1 MATNWILREPL
12 VLLESEDHPYLESAR
27 GRIGAHEVAVHL
39 AGDWHRKEH
48 YPEFR
53 VFLDGAEIF
62 EWGDPAPAKE
72 WFTLCHQ
79 LGYTPQQ
86 HWDWDP
92 ALILFQQVLPALAV
106 QWRHVPLPYGPAGVP
121 AGVTSLA
128 TLRMNLADWASRLQ
142 HPHPNPLDELMAML
156 FGRLPLRAVI
166 LHDDPESRLDFVGN
180 PLDAAYLGEFLYLGE
195 DRATAAVLSRMTFS
209 GTGGMRWS
217 PWLPG
222 GGWSEQGR
230 EFAATQGA
238 GHFLRAAGLPE
249 VAPKGFEP
257 AFNRTLESLGTFLE
271 PLVEAYLETCPTG
284 IPWHRDPKNRYV
296 NHMVVEARM
305 EHGRTI
311 LVLDD
316 GSELEATEHHKA
328 PVAELAPV
336 LRTWT

>member
-1 MATNWILREPL
+1 MDTHWILQKPL

-27 GRIGAHEVAVHL
+27 GRIGTHEVAVHL

-62 EWGDPAPAKE
+62 EWGDPSPSKE
-72 WFTLCHQ
+72 WFALCHQ
-79 LGYTPQQ
+79 LGYEPTQ

-92 ALILFQQVLPALAV
+92 ALILFQQVLPELAI

-128 TLRMNLADWASRLQ
+128 TLRMSLADWVSRLR
-142 HPHPNPLDELMAML
+142 HPNPNPIDELMALL
-156 FGRLPLRAVI
+156 FGKLPLRAVI

-180 PLDAAYLGEFLYLGE
+180 PLDAPYMGEFLYLGE
-195 DRATAAVLSRMTFS
+195 NRATAVVLSRMTFS

-217 PWLPG
+217 PWLPAG
-222 GGWSEQGR
+222 EWSEQGR

-238 GHFLRAAGLPE
+238 RDFLRAAGLPE
-249 VAPKGFEP
+249 FMPEGFEH
-257 AFNRTLESLGTFLE
+257 AFKRTLENLGRFME
-271 PLVEAYLETCPTG
+271 PLVEAYLETCGTG
-284 IPWHRDPKNRYV
+284 IAWHRDPKNRYV
-296 NHMVVEARM
+296 NHMVVGARI
-305 EHGRTI
+305 EKGQTI

-316 GSELEATEHHKA
+316 HSELVVTEHHSA
-328 PVAELAPV
+328 PAAELVHV
-336 LRTWT
+336 LRT